1 MWFIQNT
8 KNNQKI
14 VNEKGLFSLKDVFG
28 FQMLLN
34 ALNLIY
40 RKFIITEINFIEDI
54 IYNI

>member
-14 VNEKGLFSLKDVFG
+14 VNEKGLFSLKDVYG

>member
-1 MWFIQNT
+1 MCFTVYVIYS
-8 KNNQKI
+8 
-14 VNEKGLFSLKDVFG
+14 ELSESLKDVYG

-40 RKFIITEINFIEDI
+40 GKFIITKIKFIEDI